1 MPLKARG
8 DCVYYYENRRV
19 GSRVVSKY
27 VASGLLAI
35 LADEL
40 DEDTRQQRKARQ
52 EADRRALAAW
62 QATDDAERAQVRAV
76 VRAARQL
83 AQDHL
88 TALGFHR
95 DPRRRWRLKM
105 TTAAVTDPPAPA
117 EASTPALPPAPLKR
131 GHPAAA
137 SLPVSHCQGLGPNVG
152 VARNLVAHW
161 PPEQKWRVLD
171 DLDAY
176 VARLA
181 GPSAS
186 GAVLALAESA
196 GLTWMRL
203 RSLETFD
210 VIAEPKGGRTV
221 QRMALD
227 QKRIA
232 QERRQLADLIEMIA
246 RVRRLESRVPLNS
259 VSVLVTGPT
268 MIGASPSP
276 TALDADH

>member
-19 GSRVVSKY
+19 GHRVVSKY

-40 DEDTRQQRKARQ
+40 DEDTRQHRQARQ
-52 EADRRALAAW
+52 EAERQALAAW
-62 QATDDAERAQVRAV
+62 QVTDDAERAQVRAV
-76 VRAARQL
+76 VLAARQL

-105 TTAAVTDPPAPA
+105 TTATATDPSAPTEAPAP
-117 EASTPALPPAPLKR
+117 PPAPLKR
-131 GHPAAA
+131 GHPDAA
-137 SLPVSHCQGLGPNVG
+137 SLPVSHSQGLGPNVG

-171 DLDAY
+171 DLDAF
-176 VARLA
+176 VMRLA
-181 GPSAS
+181 GSSPS

-232 QERRQLADLIEMIA
+232 QERRQLADLIETIA
-246 RVRRLESRVPLNS
+246 RVRRLESRAPLTSTNI
-259 VSVLVTGPT
+259 LVTGPT
-268 MIGASPSP
+268 MIGASPAP
-276 TALDADH
+276 AALDGSA